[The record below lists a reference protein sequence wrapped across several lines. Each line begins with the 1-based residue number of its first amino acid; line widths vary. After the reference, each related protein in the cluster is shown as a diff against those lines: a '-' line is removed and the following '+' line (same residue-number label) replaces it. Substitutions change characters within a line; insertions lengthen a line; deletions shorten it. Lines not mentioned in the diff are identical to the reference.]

1 MPLWPSDPGGL
12 LEIGLLLV
20 LEPSLKLGQRAA
32 SMRDLVLLC
41 LVHLGKAVTVSRGQR
56 PRLILSLRLA
66 FVLEDGIPSESGRS
80 SRKHNLALQNRQR
93 SW

>member
-1 MPLWPSDPGGL
+1 MPLWPSDLVGL
-12 LEIGLLLV
+12 LDIGLLLV

-41 LVHLGKAVTVSRGQR
+41 LVHLGKS
-56 PRLILSLRLA
+56 LA

-93 SW
+93 S

>member
-1 MPLWPSDPGGL
+1 MHLWPSDPGDL

-32 SMRDLVLLC
+32 SMRDLVLLY
-41 LVHLGKAVTVSRGQR
+41 LVHLGKAVTVSREQQAR
-56 PRLILSLRLA
+56 SILSLRLA

-80 SRKHNLALQNRQR
+80 SRKHNLALQNCQR
-93 SW
+93 S

>member
-32 SMRDLVLLC
+32 SMRDLVLLY
-41 LVHLGKAVTVSRGQR
+41 LVHLGKG
-56 PRLILSLRLA
+56 LA

-93 SW
+93 S